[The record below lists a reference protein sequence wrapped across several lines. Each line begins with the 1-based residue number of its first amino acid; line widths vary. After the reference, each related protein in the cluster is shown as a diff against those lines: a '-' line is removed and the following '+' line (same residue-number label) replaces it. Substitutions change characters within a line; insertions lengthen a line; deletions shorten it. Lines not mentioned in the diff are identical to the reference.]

1 MGGQIYFKLRSSSIY
16 VVFVMYFYQQHF
28 VIQLPLLKVIYLNKK
43 KVIIFLSVTE
53 ALKVLFEQ
61 QLSLDRRESL

>member
-1 MGGQIYFKLRSSSIY
+1 MGGQIYFKLRSSSIH
-16 VVFVMYFYQQHF
+16 VVFVMYFYWQHF

-43 KVIIFLSVTE
+43 SNYISKCETE

-61 QLSLDRRESL
+61 QLSLGRRESL